1 MLGIEDLLKIKRLYN
16 EGKKYDEIS
25 LELDIPEYTIK
36 RNCSNNCNI
45 LNKRINKYYDDIE
58 KEKEICEI
66 IKNSSNLNC
75 VCKALGKRATNNN
88 YTKLR
93 KIIKKYGI
101 NTSHFKFNGSKK
113 TRKYITKED
122 YFTKDSKVSSSKIRM
137 KLLEYGLKPHK
148 CEKCGR
154 TTWIFGDMEYPIPL
168 EAHHIDGDRTNNTL
182 DNLMLICPNC
192 HTFTE
197 NYCGKNIVKGETGND
212 KELYY
217 ATKRKKIEKKCEHCQ
232 KVFQTNDKKQKFCS
246 KKCTDEHH
254 RKCVRPPKEE
264 LEKLILEKSYKE
276 LGRIF
281 GVTDNTIRKWC
292 IRYGIKLP
300 EKRRHSR

>member
-1 MLGIEDLLKIKRLYN
+1 MLDIKDLLEIKRLYN

-25 LELDIPEYTIK
+25 LELDIPEYTIQ

-45 LNKRINKYYDDIE
+45 LNKRINKYYDGIE

-93 KIIKKYGI
+93 KIIKKYDI
-101 NTSHFKFNGSKK
+101 DTSHFKFNGSKK
-113 TRKYITKED
+113 TRKYIAKED

-154 TTWIFGDMEYPIPL
+154 TTWISGDMEYPIPL

-192 HTFTE
+192 HALTE
-197 NYCGKNIVKGETGND
+197 NYCGKNIVKGKTGND
-212 KELYY
+212 KEHYY
-217 ATKRKKIEKKCEHCQ
+217 VTKREKFEKKCEHCQ

-246 KKCTDEHH
+246 KKCTDEHQ
-254 RKCVRPPKEE
+254 RRCVRPSKEE

-276 LGRIF
+276 LGRNF
-281 GVTDNTIRKWC
+281 GVTDNAIRKWC

-300 EKRRHSR
+300 EKKRRSR